1 MPRSLLLSLIRNN
14 GFVCCPSRTN
24 FYVNSVIPCKG
35 FLLDSES
42 CKDFY
47 RRAMDLPHYFS
58 CYIVI
63 HGLFE
68 LQLFL
73 GFPGG
78 SGGKETACYVGDP
91 ASIPGSG
98 RSPGEGYGY
107 PLQYSCLENSM
118 YRGLWWATVHGI
130 TRGWTQP
137 SD

>member
-1 MPRSLLLSLIRNN
+1 MPHSLLLSLIRNN

-98 RSPGEGYGY
+98 RSPGESKATHPVFLLGEFHGQRSLAGYSPRVNY
-107 PLQYSCLENSM
+107 CILN
-118 YRGLWWATVHGI
+118 
-130 TRGWTQP
+130 
-137 SD
+137 